1 MRNSFGKA
9 LMGAA
14 GGSGGAGFAI
24 TPTVAGSTVVNAWDF
39 GDDGDLI
46 LGAGTNGAA
55 GIAYEITVSSSL
67 SVNID
72 MWGGGAASGWYYTVY
87 YPGGNGPGGGGGHTT
102 ADVVLNAGT
111 YTIHVGGGGKS
122 FPIYSSGPSSPS
134 RADYRSG
141 GCPLL
146 WGTEGAGYSGLFKTA
161 TISQSNA
168 MLIAGGGGGGGSS
181 PTYGGVGGAGGGA
194 SGAATNGG
202 AQGGYGGTQSAGG
215 ASSPYNSATAGS
227 ALSGGTGH
235 TLWGPYASLGG
246 GGAGYYGGGGGNVG
260 GGGGGSGYIDTSDSD
275 ITNEV
280 TTAGSANVPGDNSNS
295 RRSGNG
301 SPGAGGTAGQG
312 HSGLFYM
319 SAN

>member
-14 GGSGGAGFAI
+14 GGGGSVGFAI

-111 YTIHVGGGGKS
+111 YIIHVGGGGKS
-122 FPIYSSGPSSPS
+122 FPLQSTGPSSPS

-141 GCPLL
+141 GCPLV
-146 WGTEGAGYSGLFKTA
+146 WGTEGAGYSGLFKTSS
-161 TISQSNA
+161 ISQSTA
-168 MLIAGGGGGGGSS
+168 MLIAGGGGGGGS
-181 PTYGGVGGAGGGA
+181 PGYGSYGGAGGGA
-194 SGAATNGG
+194 SGGNSNGG
-202 AQGGYGGTQSAGG
+202 LQSGYGGTQSAGG
-215 ASSPYNSATAGS
+215 AASPYNSSTAGS
-227 ALSGGTGH
+227 ALSGGTSQTYG
-235 TLWGPYASLGG
+235 YSSLGG
-246 GGAGYYGGGGGNVG
+246 GGGGYYGGGGGNVG

-280 TTAGSANVPGDNSNS
+280 TTAGYLNTPGDNSNS
-295 RRSGNG
+295 RRTASTG
-301 SPGAGGTAGQG
+301 SAGAGGTAGQG
-312 HSGLFYM
+312 HGGRVYM
-319 SAN
+319 SVN